1 MTHNSQENED
11 MSSKVDLVNIF
22 QGVVGALQENKEDL
36 NQADEYNHN
45 HGDNMVEIFKLISNA
60 AAEKKDA
67 GTAGQLARAS
77 ELVKEIDSGSAQVY
91 ARGLSQAAEQFK
103 DRALTQENAVDLV
116 SALLNAGEAPPQQ
129 EQGGRG
135 MLGSL
140 LSELAGG
147 KEEEEDQGL
156 DSGDLLS
163 AGLRFF
169 QSKQRGES
177 NVEALMDALVTSSNV
192 GQVPHRAKSGK
203 VVAET
208 LISLLG
214 SP

>member
-1 MTHNSQENED
+1 
-11 MSSKVDLVNIF
+11 MSSNVDLASIF

-45 HGDNMVEIFKLISNA
+45 HGDNMVDIFNLITNA
-60 AAEKKDA
+60 VAEKQDA
-67 GTAGQLARAS
+67 GAAGQLAHAS

-103 DRALTQENAVDLV
+103 DRALTQENAVDLL
-116 SALLNAGEAPPQQ
+116 SALLNAGEAPLQQ
-129 EQGGRG
+129 EQSGSG

-140 LSELAGG
+140 LSGLAGG
-147 KEEEEDQGL
+147 EEDEQDKGL
-156 DSGDLLS
+156 DAGDLLG

-177 NVEALMDALVTSSNV
+177 NMEALMDAIVHSSSV
-192 GQVPHRAKSGK
+192 GQVPHRAQSGK

-214 SP
+214 AP